1 MKELLSK
8 AKQEYEYVTRLI
20 DAEKEKRLDWLI
32 TAFVSLEQGKNIK
45 SNSDEDSS
53 DDSLRRNDDEHV
65 VMISLLSLRMKAGCE
80 LIRFGF
86 SDKLEQLKED
96 IKELVSNVQS
106 FEYEW
111 KISEAVKRD
120 AYDLLRA
127 VCLPEDRSIIDRN
140 YHWNLSGTIVNGIT
154 PVMFFLFT
162 KVAQYMRNIGRL
174 HEAVRLLEFL
184 CFYSRTRANLDHKE
198 LVIKAITQICDDSP
212 ETTCRICD
220 IDQRNFANDITLY
233 SGDFYWFYGNSLLK
247 LDRTEDALHVFEK
260 CFQIRKTILGETNYY
275 TEVTRRELAICKLS
289 LTKGHEGREDLKRF
303 VDRIE
308 AGAFVDDVDHEQLQI
323 LEAKTLCIMLM
334 DLSEISNPDEY
345 KKYLKIYGR
354 LCQKYEY
361 IGEPCISIRM
371 AWNMRGGYY
380 LRIGDYIQA
389 ESAFLNALKVNVPD
403 EKKSILSRVQIQ
415 SNLLLIYYV
424 QNDLEKAYPLVAELM
439 DLIENDESGDL
450 IKDADIYRIYT
461 LFVSM
466 EMQNMSDPEQE
477 ELDDIA
483 NFLKETCENILNG
496 DILEAP
502 REEAIFAII
511 CIFYLIQQETG
522 SISEQKLFSLALH
535 RIELEKQKFDLNPM
549 QLTILYHCQALLLW
563 NIGEKN
569 AGEYFEKTIN
579 NLGNSDG
586 IQHNQ
591 KAAMYQ
597 SYSAFLC
604 KRGEFDSGLQY
615 IEKSLNEITM
625 AWHQYVRY
633 LNDTRLLM
641 ILTPVQLIFTYCYA
655 ILRQVTDISTSYERL
670 LQFKALASL
679 AGRERNRIIHGSA
692 FSPELLDRIQKIQN
706 TIAALESENMLRD
719 VERDYEKQAEE
730 LRCME
735 KDFAVRFPHNAE
747 FTNIVLKAVQDAIP
761 DCSAVIEYFLT
772 VDSYGQTQF
781 KNDDSADR
789 DTSVF
794 DVYITTKDSGRCNL
808 HRITIPNGLEV
819 LEDAR
824 SFVLTM
830 QHISTGDATIEELDN
845 LDALRFRLYNAIIS
859 PVLFYIEGYRTVYI
873 APDNELINLPFDL
886 LYDENKTRL
895 ADRHNCVKIEC
906 ARDFLFG
913 TADTPREKGTLIV
926 SDPEYEV
933 RERRIAPDRT
943 TSDDNERQRTLN
955 LDIDTLAPLPFS
967 KVEAYRISSRIKGEL
982 YLGARATKQVVLSA
996 KGYEN
1001 IHIATHG
1008 YFDIDGE
1015 YASLYSSCL
1024 VFTGIK
1030 NWYRTGRTNPIYG
1043 NGLLTADEVSRM
1055 DLSSTNLV
1063 VLSSCL
1069 SGMNDV
1075 LFNTGFYGMVSAL
1088 SAAGAK
1094 YVISNLWS
1102 ANDLASAVFMD
1113 AFYYYYADGW
1123 NDPPIALS
1131 KARDYLRNVTIDELR
1146 RQRWFHPATY
1156 QMLDA
1161 DSRNFLYSLENKN
1174 GRFKPFRNES
1184 FWGGFTCYECH

>member
-1 MKELLSK
+1 MKESLSK
-8 AKQEYEYVTRLI
+8 TKQEYEDITRLI
-20 DAEKEKRLDWLI
+20 DDEKEKRLDQLI
-32 TAFVSLEQGKNIK
+32 TALVSIEQGKNRE

-53 DDSLRRNDDEHV
+53 EDRFRRNDDEHV
-65 VMISLLSLRMKAGCE
+65 VMISLLSLRVKAGCE

-86 SDKLEQLKED
+86 CDKFEQFKED
-96 IKELVSNVQS
+96 IEELVSNVQR

-111 KISEAVKRD
+111 ELSEAVRRD

-127 VCLPEDRSIIDRN
+127 VCLSEDRSIIDRN
-140 YHWNLSGTIVNGIT
+140 YQWNLSGTIANGIT
-154 PVMFFLFT
+154 PETFFLFT
-162 KVAQYMRNIGRL
+162 KVAQYMRNIGRFL
-174 HEAVRLLEFL
+174 ENVKLLESL
-184 CFYSRTRANLDHKE
+184 CSYSRNRLNPDHKE
-198 LVIKAITQICDDSP
+198 LVFRVIAQICDDSP
-212 ETTCRICD
+212 EVTCRIGD
-220 IDQRNFANDITLY
+220 IDQQIFADETSL
-233 SGDFYWFYGNSLLK
+233 SAGDFYWFYGSSLMK
-247 LDRTEDALHVFEK
+247 LERVEDALHTFEK
-260 CFQIRKTILGETNYY
+260 CFQIRKNILGETDYY
-275 TEVTRRELAICKLS
+275 TEVARREWAICKFS
-289 LTKGHEGREDLKRF
+289 LTKGHEGREELKQF

-308 AGAFVDDVDHEQLQI
+308 AGDFADDIDHGQLQI
-323 LEAKTLCIMLM
+323 LEAKTLCTMLM
-334 DLSEISNPDEY
+334 EVSDISNPDEY

-361 IGEPCISIRM
+361 IGEPSISMRM

-389 ESAFLNALKVNVPD
+389 ESAFLNALKVNVAD

-424 QNDLEKAYPLVAELM
+424 QNDLEKAYPLAAELF

-450 IKDADIYRIYT
+450 FKDADIYRIYT
-461 LFVSM
+461 FFVSM
-466 EMQNMSDPEQE
+466 EMQVMSDPEQE
-477 ELDDIA
+477 EIDDIV
-483 NFLKETCENILNG
+483 NFLKETCENILCG
-496 DILEAP
+496 DTLESP
-502 REEAIFAII
+502 REEAIFSII
-511 CIFYLIQQETG
+511 CIFYLIQQEAS
-522 SISEQKLFSLALH
+522 SISDQRLFSSALH
-535 RIELEKQKFDLNPM
+535 RVELEKELFDLAPM
-549 QLTILYHCQALLLW
+549 QLAVLYYCQALLRW
-563 NIGEKN
+563 NIGEKD
-569 AGEYFEKTIN
+569 AGDYFKKTMN
-579 NLGNSDG
+579 NLGNSD
-586 IQHNQ
+586 IPHNQ

-597 SYSAFLC
+597 SYAAFLC
-604 KRGEFDSGLQY
+604 RHGKFDFGFRY

-625 AWHQYVRY
+625 TWHQYVRY

-641 ILTPVQLIFTYCYA
+641 ILAPVHLIFIGCYA
-655 ILRQVTDISTSYERL
+655 ILRQITDISISYECL
-670 LQFKALASL
+670 LQFKTLASL
-679 AGRERNRIIHGSA
+679 AGRERNRIIHGST
-692 FSPELLDRIQKIQN
+692 FNPELLSKIQRLQN

-719 VERDYEKQAEE
+719 VERDFEEQAEE
-730 LRCME
+730 LRRME
-735 KDFAVRFPHNAE
+735 KDFAVQFPHNAE
-747 FTNIVLKAVQDAIP
+747 FTNISLKAVQDAIP
-761 DCSAVIEYFLT
+761 DYSAVLEYFLT
-772 VDSYGQTQF
+772 ADSYGQTQF
-781 KNDDSADR
+781 ENNDITDR
-789 DTSVF
+789 DPSVF
-794 DVYITTKDSGRCNL
+794 DVYITTKESGRCSM

-819 LEDAR
+819 MEDAR

-830 QHISTGDATIEELDN
+830 QHISIGDATIEELEK
-845 LDALRFRLYNAIIS
+845 LDVLRFRLYNAIIA
-859 PVLFYIEGYRTVYI
+859 PVLGYIEGYGTLYI

-886 LYDENKTRL
+886 LYNEDKTRL

-913 TADTPREKGTLIV
+913 TGDTSSNKGTLIV

-933 RERRIAPDRT
+933 RERSIETDRT
-943 TSDDNERQRTLN
+943 TSDNNERQRMLN
-955 LDIDTLAPLPFS
+955 LDIDTLASLPFS
-967 KVEAYRISSRIKGEL
+967 KVEAYRINSRIGGEL
-982 YLGARATKQVVLSA
+982 YTGVGATKQVVLSA

-1008 YFDIDGE
+1008 FFDIDSE

-1043 NGLLTADEVSRM
+1043 SGLLTADEVSRM

-1102 ANDLASAVFMD
+1102 VNDLASAVFMD
-1113 AFYYYYADGW
+1113 AFYYYYANGW
-1123 NDPPIALS
+1123 NAPPIALS
-1131 KARDYLRNVTIDELR
+1131 KARDYLRSVTIDELR
-1146 RQRWFHPATY
+1146 RQGWFHPATY

-1161 DSRNFLYSLENKN
+1161 DSRNFLFTLESKN
-1174 GRFKPFRNES
+1174 GKWKPFRNES